1 MTIQIVN
8 GYTCETGCE
17 VAKARTGQDPH
28 PTRRDPIEGKGGTD
42 ASGVSASDRPAVIF
56 GGSLTQSSSVTAV
69 APADKSADPSQVAA
83 RAPMTTLDLL
93 V

>member
-17 VAKARTGQDPH
+17 VAKAGTGQDPH

-42 ASGVSASDRPAVIF
+42 ASSVSASDRPAVIF
-56 GGSLTQSSSVTAV
+56 GGSLTQSSSVTAL
-69 APADKSADPSQVAA
+69 APADKSSDPSQVAA
-83 RAPMTTLDLL
+83 RPFVNAVDRL